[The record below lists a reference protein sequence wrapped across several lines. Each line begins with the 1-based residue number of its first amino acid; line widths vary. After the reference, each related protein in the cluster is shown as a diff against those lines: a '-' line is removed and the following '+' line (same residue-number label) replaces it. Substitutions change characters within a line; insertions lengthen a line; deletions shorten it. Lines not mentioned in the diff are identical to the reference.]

1 MNTYTA
7 SSKSKRAVQHS
18 SPLSPS
24 ADYKRTY
31 DIQSQ
36 QIYELNNYKS
46 LCEELITKLNPN
58 QSLPIT
64 KKDVEL
70 LSFNP
75 SSHVNDAS
83 SSLQHELSEV
93 KNALQHQT
101 MLNDKQRNVIAL
113 LKQTLESNLVK
124 NGIQLNPAMNQSQT
138 INSLNEIIDVSKI
151 TTENELAKKEL
162 SKANMIISD
171 LQNGV
176 DSLKKANE
184 DLTNANSQ
192 LKMKYDITKS
202 NKDSLSSQL
211 ENEVNK
217 QRTLNDNIRTLHEQ
231 NENIKNNLT
240 EYQSMCSKYEAQ
252 LFEKG
257 RKINELN
264 NALSSY
270 EQLQKQFNDNK
281 MLYDHLDK
289 NYQRLNKEKTDIEL
303 TLRKSKDEVTQLKN
317 KQSELYKEMADNDE
331 TFHKEKQALLDQKE
345 EVQRALNKAD
355 NTINDMKK
363 ILHNKEQEI
372 LKYQQLVIENDKQN
386 MKLTN
391 QIEDEHK
398 AFNKQQT
405 DALTE
410 IDILHSKVNDLTS
423 QLEHIKQLYTEL
435 QPQYQ
440 DVSDENVAIKTKL
453 GVLEIEKEKIIN
465 ENKEMKSLLD
475 NSRSNYELKANENK
489 LLNETVTKLKQDNDT
504 LSRELPFWKEKYNKD
519 TKSQANDIMLLKNTI
534 NDLQQQIN
542 DTTKQNAKITN
553 ENISL
558 NDVYTNT
565 KYDLDNMNN
574 AYTKL
579 VNDNENAK
587 KEVQSKEKR
596 IAELEGVIDSL
607 QNEKYA
613 NLTHIKELT
622 TKINDIVNE
631 KAKIETLSQ
640 DQHKQMDEMT
650 LQSANKD
657 KQYESLENTLRIYQ
671 NIINKCIEII
681 VMNNDKVLNHNKD
694 NYNANFY
701 SNHFIKYIQSLY
713 MLSADAPGNNDN
725 DNGVQKLQT
734 IASFLEEIMKEHF
747 NLTNA
752 SLELHEQVQMLNNKN
767 VSLQNNISEFANNI
781 HKANVYIE
789 NNESKLKQVFEDNLS
804 YKQSNE
810 DLMHKLSAQR
820 NEIERVS
827 FELNNMIEQSKQ
839 LNTMNKELMH
849 DNENKAKALNDAL
862 YQKNAFEERIVIL
875 NKEKKLYDRIL
886 NTMCYCSNIKNV
898 SSIISDLMKIVDDIA
913 MIEREKVKLH
923 NEGRNVNAV
932 ECKLLEKH
940 KEFDAVYQVF
950 QKELNKQK
958 EMPLSKKN
966 GGSKDT
972 YLYTSTNNNTNS
984 SVNGFSPVH
993 TYMDNNSSYQ
1003 KHKTMNSD
1011 YDRYGTLHS
1020 GEYSMYKS
1028 SV

>member
-7 SSKSKRAVQHS
+7 SSKSKRAAVQHS

-46 LCEELITKLNPN
+46 LCEELITKLNPS

-64 KKDVEL
+64 KKDIEL

-75 SSHVNDAS
+75 SHVNDAS

-124 NGIQLNPAMNQSQT
+124 NGIQLNPAMSQSQT

-176 DSLKKANE
+176 ESLKKANE
-184 DLTNANSQ
+184 DLLNANSQ

-202 NKDSLSSQL
+202 NKESLSSQL

-281 MLYDHLDK
+281 ILYDHLDK

-303 TLRKSKDEVTQLKN
+303 TLRKSKDEVTELKN
-317 KQSELYKEMADNDE
+317 KQSELYKEMACNDE

-345 EVQRALNKAD
+345 EVQRTLNKAD

-372 LKYQQLVIENDKQN
+372 LKYQQLIIENDKQH

-423 QLEHIKQLYTEL
+423 QLEHIKHLYAEL

-440 DVSDENVAIKTKL
+440 NVSDENVAMKTKL
-453 GVLEIEKEKIIN
+453 GVLEIEKEKIVN
-465 ENKEMKSLLD
+465 ENNEMKSLLN
-475 NSRSNYELKANENK
+475 NSRSNYELKANENQ

-565 KYDLDNMNN
+565 KYDLDNMNT

-587 KEVQSKEKR
+587 KELQCKLTR

-613 NLTHIKELT
+613 NLTHIKDLT
-622 TKINDIVNE
+622 AKINEIVNE

-640 DQHKQMDEMT
+640 NQHKQMDEMT
-650 LQSANKD
+650 LQSANKH
-657 KQYESLENTLRIYQ
+657 KQYESLENTLHIYH
-671 NIINKCIEII
+671 NIIQKCIEMII
-681 VMNNDKVLNHNKD
+681 VNNDKILNHNKD
-694 NYNANFY
+694 NYNVNFY

-713 MLSADAPGNNDN
+713 MLSADVSGGDN
-725 DNGVQKLQT
+725 DDDVQKLQT
-734 IASFLEEIMKEHF
+734 IAAFLEEIMKEHF

-789 NNESKLKQVFEDNLS
+789 NNESKLKQAFEDNLS

-839 LNTMNKELMH
+839 LSTMNQELMH

-875 NKEKKLYDRIL
+875 NKEKKLYDKIL
-886 NTMCYCSNIKNV
+886 NTMCCCNNVKNV

-913 MIEREKVKLH
+913 VIEREKVKLH
-923 NEGRNVNAV
+923 NEGRNVNGV

-940 KEFDAVYQVF
+940 KEFDTVYQVF
-950 QKELNKQK
+950 QRELNKQRD
-958 EMPLSKKN
+958 MTLVKKN
-966 GGSKDT
+966 VGNKET
-972 YLYTSTNNNTNS
+972 YLYTSTNNNTSN
-984 SVNGFSPVH
+984 SVNGFSPVQ
-993 TYMDNNSSYQ
+993 TYMDNSSYQ
-1003 KHKTMNSD
+1003 KHKTLNSD
-1011 YDRYGTLHS
+1011 YDRYGTLNS
-1020 GEYSMYKS
+1020 GEYSMYNS
-1028 SV
+1028 SG